1 MTKQTMSDKF
11 TLTDHFLIAMPALN
25 DPHFQQT
32 VSYICEHNSEGAMGI
47 VINRP
52 SELTLADLCEQLNI
66 PLASDEIATCP
77 VFYGGPVE
85 TERGF
90 ILHTPV
96 GNWDSTLTITKDIGL
111 TVSQDIIRAIAEDY
125 DPDNKRPEHFIISL
139 GYAGWSAD
147 QIEDEIAENAWL
159 NVAATKD
166 ILFSSPVEQRWAA
179 AAALLGIN
187 IQQLSS
193 DIGHA

>member
-1 MTKQTMSDKF
+1 MSDKF
-11 TLTDHFLIAMPALN
+11 TLTDHFLIAMPTLN

-52 SELTLADLCEQLNI
+52 SELTLADLCEQLKI
-66 PLASDEIATCP
+66 PLADTEIATCP

-90 ILHTPV
+90 ILHSPV

-111 TVSQDIIRAIAEDY
+111 TVSQDIIQAIAEDY

-159 NVAATKD
+159 NVPASKE
-166 ILFSSPVEQRWAA
+166 ILFSSPVEQRWTA

-187 IQQLSS
+187 IQQLSG